1 MYFKHY
7 KNATKTY
14 RSRHKLYHAKA
25 YYDHNVLVY
34 VTGSGKTDQLLAQ
47 AIIFAIYIPDD
58 RAKNCLRI
66 DMLSLHIPCSM
77 PELCVLETQSCKTAV
92 LRNAHS
98 KIAKLGKVR

>member
-1 MYFKHY
+1 MHTSKIIIIL
-7 KNATKTY
+7 
-14 RSRHKLYHAKA
+14 S
-25 YYDHNVLVY
+25 
-34 VTGSGKTDQLLAQ
+34 VTGSGKRAKVAQ

-66 DMLSLHIPCSM
+66 DIVSVHIPRSI
-77 PELCVLETQSCKTAV
+77 PELCALETRSCKTAV

>member
-1 MYFKHY
+1 MKHLV
-7 KNATKTY
+7 ATYEVPFVSKLCKSETY
-14 RSRHKLYHAKA
+14 I
-25 YYDHNVLVY
+25 Y
-34 VTGSGKTDQLLAQ
+34 VTGSGKTDQLAQ

-66 DMLSLHIPCSM
+66 DVLSLHISRSM
-77 PELCVLETQSCKTAV
+77 PELCALETRSCKTAV